1 MDGWIY
7 GLIDESEVEWMDGPF
22 REVSKNWVV

>member
-7 GLIDESEVEWMDGPF
+7 GLIDESEGEWMDGSF
-22 REVSKNWVV
+22 LRGTQELE

>member
-22 REVSKNWVV
+22 WEVCKNGLV